1 MNKDKAFGK
10 LITTEGIIKDL
21 EFSKKMVTLK
31 EMQDCVKGYI
41 EFIYLPNNMIMVVNE
56 EGKIDGLEINT
67 PATTFLQSNDLPH
80 IIVGDA
86 LIIENKFVN

>member
-1 MNKDKAFGK
+1 MKAHGLLIKCEGNLEKMKFSGK
-10 LITTEGIIKDL
+10 I
-21 EFSKKMVTLK
+21 VTLK

-56 EGKIDGLEINT
+56 EGKIDGLELNT